1 MRVVVAMS
9 GGVDSSVAAAL
20 MVDAGHDVIGFSM
33 QLYDQRNADTDFGSC
48 CSIDDLHDAKRAA
61 SVLGIPHYVIN
72 FQKQFKALVTSNF
85 VSEYTSGR
93 TPIPCVHC
101 NSELKFTHLLDRA
114 VTLKAEAV
122 ATGHYV
128 RVEKDPK
135 TGEFLLKRGLDPEKD
150 QSYFLFA
157 LNQEQLSQ
165 AVFPV
170 GNFQKT
176 SVRSYARERGLP
188 VADKL
193 DSQDLCFVQT
203 GTHIQFIEKH
213 TDLQCG
219 PGIIQNLE
227 GKSLGKHDGIHRFT
241 VGQRRGLGIQ
251 SGEPLY
257 VLEINAATHVITVG
271 PKCALERTCFT
282 ASNVNW
288 IANTPPT
295 GPITAATR
303 IRHKHKTSSATV
315 QSLEG
320 GRAEVCFNEPQ
331 LAVTPGQAVVWYKND
346 VILGGGWID

>member
-9 GGVDSSVAAAL
+9 GGVDSTVAAAL
-20 MVDAGHDVIGFSM
+20 MVDAGHDVVGFSM
-33 QLYDQRNADTDFGSC
+33 QLYDQRDTDTGFGSC

-72 FQKQFKALVTSNF
+72 FQEQFKKLVTSNF

-114 VTLKAEAV
+114 VTLKAEGV

-135 TGEFLLKRGLDPEKD
+135 TGDFLLKRGLDLAKD
-150 QSYFLFA
+150 QSYFLFG

-165 AVFPV
+165 AIFPV
-170 GNFQKT
+170 GNYQKT

-188 VADKL
+188 VADKP
-193 DSQDLCFVQT
+193 DSQELCFVQT
-203 GTHIQFIEKH
+203 GEHVQFIEKH
-213 TDLQCG
+213 AEVQSG
-219 PGIIQNLE
+219 AGVIQNLDGE
-227 GKSLGKHDGIHRFT
+227 TLGNHNGIHRFT
-241 VGQRRGLGIQ
+241 IGQRRGLGIQ
-251 SGEPLY
+251 SREPLY
-257 VLEINAATHVITVG
+257 VLEINAATRVITVG
-271 PKCALERTCFT
+271 PKRALERTSFT

-288 IANTPPT
+288 IASTPPT

-303 IRHKHKTSSATV
+303 IRHRQEASSATV
-315 QSLEG
+315 QRLEG
-320 GRAEVCFNEPQ
+320 NRVEVCFNEPQ
-331 LAVTPGQAVVWYKND
+331 LAVTPGQAVVWHEND
-346 VILGGGWID
+346 IILGGGWID

>member
-20 MVDAGHDVIGFSM
+20 MVDAGHDVVGFSM
-33 QLYDQRNADTDFGSC
+33 QLYDQRDADTGFGSC

-61 SVLGIPHYVIN
+61 SVLEIPHYVIN
-72 FQKQFKALVTSNF
+72 FQEQFKNLVTLNF

-114 VTLKAEAV
+114 VTLKAKAV

-128 RVEKDPK
+128 RVEKDPN
-135 TGEFLLKRGLDPEKD
+135 TGDFLLKCGLDLEKD
-150 QSYFLFA
+150 QSYFLFG

-165 AVFPV
+165 AIFPV
-170 GNFQKT
+170 GNYQKT

-188 VADKL
+188 VADKP
-193 DSQDLCFVQT
+193 DSQELCFVET
-203 GTHIQFIEKH
+203 GQHIQFIEKH
-213 TDLQCG
+213 TEVQNGAGL
-219 PGIIQNLE
+219 IQSLDGE
-227 GKSLGKHDGIHRFT
+227 TLGKHSGIHRFT
-241 VGQRRGLGIQ
+241 IGQRRGLGIQ

-257 VLEINAATHVITVG
+257 VLEINAATRVITVG
-271 PKCALERTCFT
+271 SKRALERTCFT

-288 IANTPPT
+288 IASTPPT
-295 GPITAATR
+295 SPITAATR
-303 IRHKHKTSSATV
+303 IRHRHAASSATV
-315 QSLEG
+315 QRLEG
-320 GRAEVCFNEPQ
+320 NRAEVCFNEPQ
-331 LAVTPGQAVVWYKND
+331 LAVTPGQAVVWYEND

>member
-20 MVDAGHDVIGFSM
+20 MVDAGHDVVGFSM
-33 QLYDQRNADTDFGSC
+33 QLYDQRNVDTGFGSC

-72 FQKQFKALVTSNF
+72 FQEQFKKLVTSNF

-135 TGEFLLKRGLDPEKD
+135 TGKFLLKRGLDLEKD

-165 AVFPV
+165 AIFPV
-170 GNFQKT
+170 GNIQKT

-188 VADKL
+188 VADKP
-193 DSQDLCFVQT
+193 DSQELCFVRT
-203 GTHIQFIEKH
+203 GEHIQFIEKH
-213 TDLQCG
+213 AEVPCG
-219 PGIIQNLE
+219 QGIFQNLD
-227 GKSLGKHDGIHRFT
+227 GKTLGKHDGIHRFT

-303 IRHKHKTSSATV
+303 IRNRHK
-315 QSLEG
+315 E
-320 GRAEVCFNEPQ
+320 
-331 LAVTPGQAVVWYKND
+331 
-346 VILGGGWID
+346 